1 MRDLSPTPE
10 TTATGS
16 PSGIAFK
23 IDNASKRYGDLVALD
38 GVDLDIPEGQVR
50 YGGSDSPNYRI
61 AG

>member
-1 MRDLSPTPE
+1 MGGKSAVR
-10 TTATGS
+10 ARGV
-16 PSGIAFK
+16 
-23 IDNASKRYGDLVALD
+23 SKTFGEVVALD